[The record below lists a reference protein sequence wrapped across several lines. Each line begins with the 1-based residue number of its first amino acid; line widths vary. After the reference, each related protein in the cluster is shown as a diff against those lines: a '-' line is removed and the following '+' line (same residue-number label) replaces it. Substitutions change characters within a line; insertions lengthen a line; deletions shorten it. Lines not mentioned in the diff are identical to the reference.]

1 MNTITNRIDN
11 TLLRPSFQA
20 SSRRLAK
27 ALVHETLAE
36 WRGLA
41 RMPAFSVP
49 TLLFP
54 VGFYTMFAV
63 VLPFA
68 NTPEAAVTLLVN
80 FTIFGVIGPGLF
92 AFGVGLASDRDQGWL
107 RLKQAC
113 PLPVPVM
120 MLARTLGAM
129 VFALVVVVAL
139 FTVAA
144 TLGGVR
150 LERAAWALL
159 ALVGVLAVVPA
170 SAFGLAFGAWLN
182 ARAAMAI
189 VNIAY
194 LGSAVLSG
202 LWFPLQMMPA
212 KVQSMAPFMPPYHL
226 AELGRQAAGIE
237 AASPAYPVLWL
248 HCATILAV
256 AVAMP
261 GLRRPEGKS

>member
-1 MNTITNRIDN
+1 MNTMTEILPR
-11 TLLRPSFQA
+11 SGFQA
-20 SSRRLAK
+20 SSRRLAR
-27 ALVHETLAE
+27 ALAFETLAE
-36 WRGLA
+36 WRNLV

-68 NTPEAAVTLLVN
+68 NTPEAAATLLVN
-80 FTIFGVIGPGLF
+80 FTIFGVFGPGLF

-129 VFALVVVVAL
+129 IFALVVVVAL
-139 FTVAA
+139 FAVAA

-150 LERAAWALL
+150 LERGAWALL
-159 ALVGVLAVVPA
+159 ALVGVLAVIPA
-170 SAFGLAFGAWLN
+170 SALGLAFGAWLN

-202 LWFPLQMMPA
+202 LWFPLQMMPSA
-212 KVQSMAPFMPPYHL
+212 IQSIAPAMPPYHL

-237 AASPAYPVLWL
+237 AASPACPVFWL
-248 HCATILAV
+248 LCVTILAV
-256 AVAMP
+256 ALAMP

>member
-1 MNTITNRIDN
+1 MNTLTDSLPHR
-11 TLLRPSFQA
+11 SFQA
-20 SSRRLAK
+20 SSRRLAR
-27 ALVHETLAE
+27 ALVFETLAE
-36 WRGLA
+36 WRNLA

-54 VGFYTMFAV
+54 VGFYTMFAI

-68 NTPEAAVTLLVN
+68 TTPEAAATLLVN
-80 FTIFGVIGPGLF
+80 FTIFGVFGPGLF

-107 RLKQAC
+107 RLKQTA
-113 PLPVPVM
+113 PLPVLIM

-129 VFALVVVVAL
+129 VFALAVVVAL

-150 LERAAWALL
+150 LERSAWALL
-159 ALVGVLAVVPA
+159 ALVGVLAVIPA
-170 SAFGLAFGAWLN
+170 SALGLAFGAWLN

-194 LGSAVLSG
+194 LGSAVVSG
-202 LWFPLQMMPA
+202 LWFPLQMMPGA
-212 KVQSMAPFMPPYHL
+212 VQSTAPIMPPYHL
-226 AELGRQAAGIE
+226 AALGRQAAGLE
-237 AASPAYPVLWL
+237 AASLAYPLLWL
-248 HCATILAV
+248 VCVTILAV
-256 AVAMP
+256 GLAMP

>member
-1 MNTITNRIDN
+1 MNTITN
-11 TLLRPSFQA
+11 TLPNSSPQA
-20 SSRRLAK
+20 TTHRLIR
-27 ALVHETLAE
+27 ALAFETLAE
-36 WRGLA
+36 WRNLA

-49 TLLFP
+49 TLFFP

-92 AFGVGLASDRDQGWL
+92 AFGVGLANDRDQGWL

-113 PLPVPVM
+113 PLPVPIM
-120 MLARTLGAM
+120 MLARMLVAM
-129 VFALVVVVAL
+129 VFALAVVVAL
-139 FTVAA
+139 FAVAA
-144 TLGGVR
+144 TLGEVR
-150 LERAAWALL
+150 LQRGAWALL
-159 ALVGVLAVVPA
+159 ALVGVLAVIPA
-170 SAFGLAFGAWLN
+170 SALGLAFGAWLN
-182 ARAAMAI
+182 ARAAVAI

-202 LWFPLQMMPA
+202 LWFPLHIMPSA
-212 KVQSMAPFMPPYHL
+212 VQSMAPALPPFHL

-237 AASPAYPVLWL
+237 AAGPAYPVFWL
-248 HCATILAV
+248 VCVTIIAV
-256 AVAMP
+256 AVAML

>member
-1 MNTITNRIDN
+1 MNSLTD
-11 TLLRPSFQA
+11 TLPRPTFQA
-20 SSRRLAK
+20 SSRRLVR
-27 ALVHETLAE
+27 ALAFETLAE
-36 WRGLA
+36 WRNLA

-54 VGFYTMFAV
+54 VGFYSMFAI

-68 NTPEAAVTLLVN
+68 NTPEAAATLLVN
-80 FTIFGVIGPGLF
+80 FTIFGVFGPGLF

-107 RLKQAC
+107 RLKQAA
-113 PLPVPVM
+113 PLPVMVM

-129 VFALVVVVAL
+129 VFALAVVVAL

-150 LERAAWALL
+150 LERSAWALL
-159 ALVGVLAVVPA
+159 ALVGVLAVIPA
-170 SAFGLAFGAWLN
+170 SALGLAFGAWLN

-212 KVQSMAPFMPPYHL
+212 SVQSIAPAMPPYHL
-226 AELGRQAAGIE
+226 AELGRQAAGLE
-237 AASPAYPVLWL
+237 GGGLVYPVLWL
-248 HCATILAV
+248 VFATTIAV